1 MLQGYCEVHDSLVVD
16 GGGGGGEGGRE
27 GWDFCKKI
35 VAGGKKNWRKGKEE
49 KQGKT
54 L

>member
-1 MLQGYCEVHDSLVVD
+1 MKCMILWSWME
-16 GGGGGGEGGRE
+16 GERGGGRE